1 MYDYI
6 KEKVCDLKSGLATS
20 PHCFLPIIITDEES
34 SKEIM
39 QGHITLS
46 PMVDID
52 VQKRL
57 FSDLKDVADITA
69 INIDNGYVCDTS
81 DLKTLSLSLYHLEY
95 REPGFKKLNPKFRN
109 IGDVAVILLNP
120 QAFMQ
125 ALGWGVSVVFPHL
138 RTLEVATAQ
147 YKEISYELEHWDMF
161 ARPLKESWKKEIFA
175 MARMRPGI
183 NAIDEYVS
191 SETVSFDIG
200 DLSEIAICVPV
211 KDLIKGKFPERLI
224 QPDILALLQASKPKM
239 SGIQGYVFSVAEN
252 IQEIEPTEEWI
263 NQFKSI
269 LPDDKWKAN
278 TTIDKLVA
286 DGAAKPRLI
295 FHSIYGDSIF
305 IGINRIEVRFQ
316 FYEENQERL
325 LIDFITLVEKLAN
338 TKFCH
343 MQIEVNANLGTVN
356 ETKVQRMASFQ
367 ESKSYVVNNLE
378 VFHRIEADYHLKT
391 NIMGITASQRAW
403 HYTIQIKTP
412 WNEHFPWYDS
422 KQVIDF
428 WSKAEIYS
436 KNIIQKLMRGNAY
449 AGYKKI

>member
-1 MYDYI
+1 MFDYI
-6 KEKVCDLKSGLATS
+6 KERIYALKAGLTTS
-20 PHCFLPIIITDEES
+20 PHCFLPMIITDEES
-34 SKEIM
+34 SKEII

-46 PMVDID
+46 PMVDIE

-57 FSDLKDVADITA
+57 FSDLKDVADIIA
-69 INIDNGYVCDTS
+69 NNIDNGYVCDTT

-95 REPGFKKLNPKFRN
+95 EESVFKRLNPRFRN
-109 IGDVAVILLNP
+109 LGNVAVILLNP
-120 QAFMQ
+120 QAFIQ
-125 ALGWGVSVVFPHL
+125 ALGWGVSEVFPHL
-138 RTLEVATAQ
+138 RTLEIATAQ
-147 YKEISYELEHWDMF
+147 YMEVSYELEHWDLF
-161 ARPLKESWKKEIFA
+161 ARPIKESWKKEIFA
-175 MARMRPGI
+175 IARMRPGI
-183 NAIDEYVS
+183 IAVDEYVA
-191 SETVSFDIG
+191 SEPVSFDIG

-211 KDLIKGKFPERLI
+211 KDLIKGEFPERLI
-224 QPDILALLQASKPKM
+224 QPDILTLLQASKPKM
-239 SGIQGYVFSVAEN
+239 SGIQGYVFSVAGN
-252 IQEIEPTEEWI
+252 IQEFEPTEEWI
-263 NQFKSI
+263 DQFKSM
-269 LPDDKWKAN
+269 LHDKEWKAN
-278 TTIDKLVA
+278 TTIDRLVA

-295 FHSIYGDSIF
+295 FHSVYGDSIF

-325 LIDFITLVEKLAN
+325 LMDFITLVEKLAN

-378 VFHRIEADYHLKT
+378 VFHKIEADYNLKT
-391 NIMGITASQRAW
+391 NIMGVTASQRAW

-436 KNIIQKLMRGNAY
+436 KNTIHKLMRGNAY
-449 AGYKKI
+449 ARYKKI

>member
-1 MYDYI
+1 MFDYF
-6 KEKVCDLKSGLATS
+6 KEKINALKSGLTTS
-20 PHCFLPIIITDEES
+20 PHCFLPMIITDEES

-57 FSDLKDVADITA
+57 FSVLKDVADITT

-81 DLKTLSLSLYHLEY
+81 DLKTLSLSLYYLEY
-95 REPGFKKLNPKFRN
+95 GESGFKGLNHKFRN

-138 RTLEVATAQ
+138 RTLEIATAQ
-147 YKEISYELEHWDMF
+147 YKEISYELESWDLF
-161 ARPLKESWKKEIFA
+161 ARPIKENWKKEIFA

-183 NAIDEYVS
+183 NAVDEYVA
-191 SETVSFDIG
+191 SEPVSFDIG

-211 KDLIKGKFPERLI
+211 KDLIKGEFPERLM

-239 SGIQGYVFSVAEN
+239 SGIQGYAFAVAGN

-263 NQFKSI
+263 IQFKSI
-269 LPDDKWKAN
+269 LPNEEWKAN
-278 TTIDKLVA
+278 TTIDKLVV

-295 FHSIYGDSIF
+295 FHSIYGESIF
-305 IGINRIEVRFQ
+305 IGINRIEIRFL
-316 FYEENQERL
+316 FYEEKQKRL
-325 LIDFITLVEKLAN
+325 LMDFIALIEQLAN

-343 MQIEVNANLGTVN
+343 MQIELNANLGTIR
-356 ETKVQRMASFQ
+356 ESKIQRMASFQ
-367 ESKSYVVNNLE
+367 ESKAYVVNNLE
-378 VFHRIEADYHLKT
+378 VFHRIEADYNLKT
-391 NIMGITASQRAW
+391 NVMGVMAAQRAW

-428 WSKAEIYS
+428 WCKAESYS
-436 KNIIQKLMRGNAY
+436 KNSIQKLMRGNTY
-449 AGYKKI
+449 ARYKKI

>member
-1 MYDYI
+1 MFDYF
-6 KEKVCDLKSGLATS
+6 KEKICALKFGLTTS
-20 PHCFLPIIITDEES
+20 PLCFLPMIITDEES

-57 FSDLKDVADITA
+57 FSVLKDVADITA

-95 REPGFKKLNPKFRN
+95 GESGFKGLNHKFRN
-109 IGDVAVILLNP
+109 IGDVAVILLNS

-125 ALGWGVSVVFPHL
+125 ALGWGVSAVFPHL
-138 RTLEVATAQ
+138 RTLEIATAQ
-147 YKEISYELEHWDMF
+147 YKEVSYELEHWDLF
-161 ARPLKESWKKEIFA
+161 ARPIIESWKKEIFA

-183 NAIDEYVS
+183 NAIDEYVA
-191 SETVSFDIG
+191 SEPVSFDIG

-211 KDLIKGKFPERLI
+211 NDLIKGKFPERLM

-239 SGIQGYVFSVAEN
+239 SGIQGYAFSVAGN

-269 LPDDKWKAN
+269 LPDEEWKAN
-278 TTIDKLVA
+278 TTIDRLVA

-305 IGINRIEVRFQ
+305 IGINRIEVRFL
-316 FYEENQERL
+316 FYEEEQKQL
-325 LIDFITLVEKLAN
+325 LMEFITLVEKIAK

-343 MQIEVNANLGTVN
+343 MQIELNANLGTIK
-356 ETKVQRMASFQ
+356 ETKVQRMTSFQ
-367 ESKSYVVNNLE
+367 ESKSYVVNNLD
-378 VFHRIEADYHLKT
+378 VFHRIEADYNLKT
-391 NIMGITASQRAW
+391 NIMGVTASQRAW

-422 KQVIDF
+422 KQVMDF
-428 WSKAEIYS
+428 LSKAENYS
-436 KNIIQKLMRGNAY
+436 KNIIQMLMRGNAY
-449 AGYKKI
+449 ARYKKI